1 MKKLMMAVVAV
12 SFIWVGAALAAADAG
27 NVAGEVT
34 KVEGEM
40 VTIKLTDGTAK
51 TVHIDPKGTKKEG
64 EIKIGAQ
71 VTADVTKEGHANWI
85 KETKAADATK
95 KDEPMGTMKK

>member
-1 MKKLMMAVVAV
+1 MKKLIMAVVAV

-40 VTIKLTDGTAK
+40 VTIKAADGT
-51 TVHIDPKGTKKEG
+51 TKWIYNISG
-64 EIKIGAQ
+64 HRNVSSTACPGPSTCGAN
-71 VTADVTKEGHANWI
+71 V
-85 KETKAADATK
+85 
-95 KDEPMGTMKK
+95 

>member
-12 SFIWVGAALAAADAG
+12 SLIWVGAALAGADAG

-40 VTIKLTDGTAK
+40 VTIKQADGTAK
-51 TVHIDPKGTKKEG
+51 TVHVDPKGTKKEG

-71 VTADVTKEGHANWI
+71 VTADVTSSGHANWI
-85 KETKAADATK
+85 KETKAAGGMM
-95 KDEPMGTMKK
+95 KDDHMGTMKK